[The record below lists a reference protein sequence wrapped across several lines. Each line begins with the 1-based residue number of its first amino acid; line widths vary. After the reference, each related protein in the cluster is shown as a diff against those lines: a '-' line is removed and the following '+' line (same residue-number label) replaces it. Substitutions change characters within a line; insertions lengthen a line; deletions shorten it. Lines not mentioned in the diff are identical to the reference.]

1 MGFSK
6 ARTLEWGAFPVSRGI
21 FPTRGWN
28 PGLPHCRRILYHLSH
43 EGSTSLYIC
52 TYIYVLLR
60 KRKKYTRTLVETASL
75 VSATQ
80 LCLTL
85 CDPMDCSLPGSSVHG
100 ILARQAYW
108 SGLPCLPPSDLPDP
122 GTKPTSP
129 ALAGGFFTP
138 EPPGKSME
146 SV

>member
-28 PGLPHCRRILYHLSH
+28 PGLPHCRRILYQLSH
-43 EGSTSLYIC
+43 EGSTSLYVC

-85 CDPMDCSLPGSSVHG
+85 CDPMDCSLPRSSVHG
-100 ILARQAYW
+100 ILQA
-108 SGLPCLPPSDLPDP
+108 SILERVAMPSSKRSSRPRDQTHVSCIGRWILYP
-122 GTKPTSP
+122 
-129 ALAGGFFTP
+129 
-138 EPPGKSME
+138 
-146 SV
+146 